1 MSDMEMSKNGNDYFK
16 KAKLL
21 IEENNWRD
29 TFEQSQGFCIACN
42 HDNPIDM
49 EFHHIGA
56 KGNSDLVVSLCR
68 NCHGRISR
76 KQMRSWPKN
85 WSDKKDKPQVVKDA
99 LVLRGISDLLRLISD
114 RSLERIIQ

>member
-1 MSDMEMSKNGNDYFK
+1 MADVEVSKKNNDYIK
-16 KAKLL
+16 KVKLL
-21 IEENNWRD
+21 IEEKNWCD
-29 TFEQSQGFCIACN
+29 VFEQSQGFCIACH
-42 HDNPIDM
+42 HDNPLDM

-56 KGNSDLVVSLCR
+56 KSNSDVVVSLCR

-76 KQMRSWPKN
+76 KQMKSWPDGWSYKN
-85 WSDKKDKPQVVKDA
+85 NKPQVVKDA